1 MCLLI
6 FKGECNLK
14 ITPLDIYKREF
25 KRAIRGVDPDDVEEF
40 LGQVANDYEE
50 LLNENA
56 ELKKQIESL
65 KAQSIGSNNINEEEI
80 MNKIIL
86 EAKGRAEKEA
96 EYIIQKAKAEAEKII
111 ADAKSKS
118 IQANTSATNAN
129 EIIQKANQDAAE
141 IIELANQ
148 KAENIIQNAR
158 NEAEKIRAKGTEPV
172 MPDDMMK
179 KIMEE
184 ANNIIQKAKKDA
196 EAIIQS
202 AKERSASDETAQ
214 SRFNMMLEE
223 AKAKADAILE
233 KAKSEEIAIRLEILR
248 LKSQK
253 ERYLMGY
260 KDLLDKHLKMLTDED
275 TE

>member
-1 MCLLI
+1 MR
-6 FKGECNLK
+6 

-25 KRAIRGVDPDDVEEF
+25 RRAIRGVDPDDVEEF

-56 ELKKQIESL
+56 ELKKQIESF
-65 KAQSIGSNNINEEEI
+65 KAQSTGTSNINEEEI

-86 EAKGRAEKEA
+86 EAKVKAEKEA
-96 EYIIQKAKAEAEKII
+96 ENIIQKAKAEAEKII
-111 ADAKSKS
+111 TEAKSKS
-118 IQANTSATNAN
+118 IQTNTSTITAN

-158 NEAEKIRAKGTEPV
+158 NEAEKIRAKDAEPA

-202 AKERSASDETAQ
+202 AKERSASAYDETAQ

-223 AKAKADAILE
+223 AKSKADAILE

-260 KDLLDKHLKMLTDED
+260 KELLDKHLKMLTDEG